1 MYITKYNFAYDGQL
15 CASSGMYLLI
25 DVNYVVRY
33 GDRCRYIHVV
43 DNVHNFINDQIRE
56 QDGNSI
62 ELKVRPQF
70 IILVGNLRNKLT
82 KKSFTFV

>member
-1 MYITKYNFAYDGQL
+1 MMVNFLRLFRPVFA
-15 CASSGMYLLI
+15 
-25 DVNYVVRY
+25 N
-33 GDRCRYIHVV
+33 RCKLRHVV

-70 IILVGNLRNKLT
+70 IILVGNLRNKLP